1 MTIVVE
7 DDGSGIPDAVQA
19 RVFEPFFTTK
29 ESGKGT
35 GLGLAI
41 ARGIVVDRHQGD
53 IRLESQQGLGTKFFV
68 RLPIAAPAE
77 PAPAS

>member
-1 MTIVVE
+1 VVE
-7 DDGSGIPDAVQA
+7 DDGAGIPEAVQA

-53 IRLESQQGLGTKFFV
+53 IRLESKPGSGTRFFV
-68 RLPIAAPAE
+68 RLPIAAMEGPE
-77 PAPAS
+77 SERL